1 MESFALK
8 LAILNKNLQILDFLI
23 NGSISNKNED

>member
-23 NGSISNKNED
+23 NGSITSKNED